1 MNTQIA
7 LEDVMLNLAKNSG
20 DPSVILMD
28 RGLMD
33 TVGYS
38 GLKLWAKILKH
49 TGWSNIELRDKR
61 YDAIIHMVSAAD
73 GAEEFYNFDNNAR
86 YETVEEAKATDKAL

>member
-1 MNTQIA
+1 MKTQMA
-7 LEDVMLNLAKNSG
+7 LEDVMLNLAKNTG

-38 GLKLWAKILKH
+38 GLDLWAKILKH
-49 TGWSNIELRDKR
+49 TGWNNIDLRDKR
-61 YDAIIHMVSAAD
+61 YDAVIHMVTAAD
-73 GAEEFYNFDNNAR
+73 GAENFYNLDNTAR
-86 YETVEEAKATDKAL
+86 YETVDQAITTDKAL